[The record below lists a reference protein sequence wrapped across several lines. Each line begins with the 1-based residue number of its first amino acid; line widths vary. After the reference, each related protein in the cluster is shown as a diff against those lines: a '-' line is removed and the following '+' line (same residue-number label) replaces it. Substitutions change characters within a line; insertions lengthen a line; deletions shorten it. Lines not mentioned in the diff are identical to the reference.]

1 MSVENLKVGTRLGL
15 GFGVVIL
22 LLIVILA
29 VGIENMATMN
39 SETQLIVSD
48 RYVKVEL
55 ANKVIKSTLDIAR
68 LMRNLVLVSDPEK
81 QQLYRHEIDKNRA
94 DNKDDLDKLD
104 KLITNAKGRDLF
116 KVVSETRA
124 NLQEKYTPFFEL

>member
-29 VGIENMATMN
+29 VGSENMATMN

-68 LMRNLVLVSDPEK
+68 LMRNLVLVSAPEK

-94 DNKDDLDKLD
+94 DNKD
-104 KLITNAKGRDLF
+104 
-116 KVVSETRA
+116 
-124 NLQEKYTPFFEL
+124 